1 MEIIKFSAKWCSP
14 CQSYWPIFNSV
25 MEENPEVKSRSVDV
39 EVEMDFAWK
48 NRIMSIPATIILDD
62 EWKEIF
68 RKIWIIPKAE
78 LQEIIDKHFKNN

>member
-39 EVEMDFAWK
+39 EVEMEFAWK

-68 RKIWIIPKAE
+68 RKIWIIPKVE
-78 LQEIIDKHFKNN
+78 LQGIIDEHFKS

>member
-39 EVEMDFAWK
+39 EVEMEFAWK
-48 NRIMSIPATIILDD
+48 HRIMSIPATIILDD

-68 RKIWIIPKAE
+68 RKIWIIPKVE
-78 LQEIIDKHFKNN
+78 LQGIIDKHFKS